1 MKLGRIKLKDKEEK
15 KWLHRLRHWIA
26 VTPMSTHS
34 WIIVTIILKI
44 YIIIMI
50 LPCELH
56 EFRQGM
62 LGYFPKK
69 SHQSSLCY
77 CFSSKTPAKAELLI
91 YQHSIVLSLP
101 GWYRA
106 VPVVTFQEEIQR
118 KLNFLIIPKTTRT
131 TSQAALRVF
140 FYSVL
145 QLTLC
150 RILYE
155 TFSDWLAETAPH
167 HPSLTCLGQGCLV
180 YRRWYVYNVLYV

>member
-1 MKLGRIKLKDKEEK
+1 
-15 KWLHRLRHWIA
+15 
-26 VTPMSTHS
+26 MSTHG

-145 QLTLC
+145 QLTLG